1 MFPSRKIFIGLED
14 IASII
19 ENYTLGFNSL
29 GFDVFSV
36 VNSQAS
42 ICASPCD
49 IVLKDH
55 LPPLRRRMTMRQK
68 QEYIQK
74 RINLIRK
81 VFEKAIKECD
91 IFLFIWSSFSPD
103 YSDLP
108 ILKALGKKIIFVFVG
123 SDCRWRTAYN
133 QDMLQHGLDILP
145 PGFNDGEQ
153 QLKEITL
160 RLIMAEKYA
169 DALFNT
175 PSQAGLALR
184 PYYNY
189 LQYPLN
195 AKKYESNNPQ
205 NKIPVILHAPS
216 DRFKKGSD
224 MIEAIFLQLQ
234 KDGLQFTPR
243 VVQGVP
249 HNKAIEIYK
258 EVDILAGQLGTVT
271 GGKQEREL
279 MACRKVVVSGLK
291 PEDYPQLLSPD
302 CPNVRSHSL
311 RDMYMAL
318 KMLIPNV
325 SLREKIAS
333 CGPSYVR
340 TYHDPSTACAKY
352 LDAINGTTSPDF
364 IPRFLRDTFVPE
376 KKYLPVYNTRI
387 KLVQDC
393 PWYKEYIEPGTRLGL
408 VF

>member
-91 IFLFIWSSFSPD
+91 IFLFIWSSFFPD

-108 ILKALGKKIIFVFVG
+108 ILKELGKKIIFVFVG

-169 DALFNT
+169 EYKTVPAYIINKDVSNLSETMVIN
-175 PSQAGLALR
+175 AG
-184 PYYNY
+184 
-189 LQYPLN
+189 
-195 AKKYESNNPQ
+195 KSSG
-205 NKIPVILHAPS
+205 IDVDMPVIT
-216 DRFKKGSD
+216 
-224 MIEAIFLQLQ
+224 EQ
-234 KDGLQFTPR
+234 GLVGYITS
-243 VVQGVP
+243 VTENTAKVQP
-249 HNKAIEIYK
+249 II
-258 EVDILAGQLGTVT
+258 
-271 GGKQEREL
+271 
-279 MACRKVVVSGLK
+279 
-291 PEDYPQLLSPD
+291 
-302 CPNVRSHSL
+302 
-311 RDMYMAL
+311 
-318 KMLIPNV
+318 
-325 SLREKIAS
+325 
-333 CGPSYVR
+333 
-340 TYHDPSTACAKY
+340 DPSTNISAT
-352 LDAINGTTSPDF
+352 ITTSRDSV
-364 IPRFLRDTFVPE
+364 IVRGILR
-376 KKYLPVYNTRI
+376 K
-387 KLVQDC
+387 Q
-393 PWYKEYIEPGTRLGL
+393 
-408 VF
+408 